1 MFKDY
6 FKFMRVERQGSIV
19 LIILILFFAFIPR
32 LYSYLFPNQN
42 YIDYEEIAP
51 LIEKWD
57 SLRPE
62 SDSVVVELFKFN
74 PNTIL
79 YKDLLR
85 LGLPKNVARKVI
97 SYRTKYRK
105 FEKKEDMKGVYDM
118 TDSLYA
124 RIEPFIDLSQER
136 EDENLGFANA
146 PKMFEFD
153 PNTVTKEQLLQLG
166 VSKKATNSWLNWRNK
181 GAVFYTKE
189 KVKKVRGLTNTEFQ
203 RIEPYIV
210 IKAPFAENIPK
221 SYEQRTIKVNV
232 NTATADDFKALRG
245 IGEKTAQRIIKFR
258 NALGGFISVKQVS
271 ETWGL
276 PKETF
281 YNLQPQ
287 FTITTDNIQKINI
300 NTATK
305 EILSKHPYL
314 KWNHAQAIINY
325 REQHGNFE
333 NIRDLKKIV
342 LINGELFVKIEP
354 YLVVE

>member
-1 MFKDY
+1 MNI
-6 FKFMRVERQGSIV
+6 ERRGSVILIV
-19 LIILILFFAFIPR
+19 IILLFAFIPR

-42 YIDYEEIAP
+42 HIDYDEIAP
-51 LIEKWD
+51 LIAQWD
-57 SLRPE
+57 SLRPNN
-62 SDSVVVELFKFN
+62 DSVVVELFTFN
-74 PNTIL
+74 PNTITFN
-79 YKDLLR
+79 DLLR

-105 FEKKEDMKGVYDM
+105 FEKKEDMRRVYDM

-124 RIEPFIDLSQER
+124 RIEPFVDLSQER
-136 EDENLGFANA
+136 EDEHLGFASE

-153 PNTVTKEQLLQLG
+153 PNTVTKKELLQLG
-166 VSKKATNSWLNWRNK
+166 VNEKAANSWINWRNK
-181 GAVFYTKE
+181 GAVFYTKA
-189 KVKKVRGLTNTEFQ
+189 KVKKVRGLTDVEFQ

-210 IKAPFAENIPK
+210 IKAPYADNIPK
-221 SYEQRTIKVNV
+221 SYDQQKIKIDV
-232 NTATADDFKALRG
+232 NTATVEDFKQLRG
-245 IGEKTAQRIIKFR
+245 IGEKTAKRIINFR
-258 NALGGFISVKQVS
+258 NALGGFITVKQVS

-287 FTITTDNIQKINI
+287 FTITTDNINKINI

-325 REQHGNFE
+325 RKQHGNFE
-333 NIRDLKKIV
+333 TVRDLKKIV